1 MTRPRKYYLVA
12 GEASGDLHGA
22 NLIRAMKALDPD
34 AEYRCWGGDLMKE
47 AGAELVSHY
56 RDRAFMGLWEVIS
69 NLRTITRF
77 LRQAAEDIRSWKPDA
92 LILIDNP
99 GFNMRLAKMARE
111 AGIPVHYY
119 IAPKAWAWNEDRVK
133 KLLRDTDHVY
143 TILPFETEFFARR
156 GLKVDY
162 VGNPVV
168 DAVSSFTPRPDWKK
182 VHGIVKPVIALLPGS
197 RRHEINSTL
206 PMMASLQPAF
216 PDYTFVVA
224 GAPGYSAAQ
233 LRAVAG
239 SDSIPVV
246 ENDTYHVLANA
257 HAALV
262 ASGTAT
268 LETAAF
274 GVPQVVCY
282 RVSPLTWFVG
292 KMVVKLKWVSLV
304 NLITERELVKEL
316 LQHDFNEENLV
327 RELNEILSGTG
338 REAMLKGYGELNKRL
353 GKPGASAQVAQ
364 LICTRTVL
372 LKNPQSRFE

>member
-22 NLIRAMKALDPD
+22 NLIRAMKVLDPG
-34 AEYRCWGGDLMKE
+34 AEYRCWGGDLMEE

-77 LRQAAEDIRSWKPDA
+77 LRRAAEDIRNWKPDA

-99 GFNMRLAKMARE
+99 GFNMRLAKMAHE

-119 IAPKAWAWNEDRVK
+119 IAPKAWAWNEGRVK

-143 TILPFETEFFARR
+143 TILPFETEFFARH

-168 DAVSSFTPRPDWKK
+168 DAVGSFTPRPDWKQ
-182 VHGIVKPVIALLPGS
+182 VHGIGKPVIALLPGS
-197 RRHEINSTL
+197 RRHEISSTL
-206 PMMASLQPAF
+206 PMMASLQPLF

-224 GAPGYSAAQ
+224 GAPGYPAAQ
-233 LRAVAG
+233 LRALAG
-239 SDSIPVV
+239 NDSVMVV

-274 GVPQVVCY
+274 AVPQVVCY

-304 NLITERELVKEL
+304 NLILNRE
-316 LQHDFNEENLV
+316 LV
-327 RELNEILSGTG
+327 RELLQDDFTTINLRKELTTVLSGEG
-338 REAMLKGYGELNKRL
+338 REKMLQGYTELNAIL
-353 GKPGASAQVAQ
+353 GPPGASAKTAE
-364 LICTRTVL
+364 LIVQRCAT
-372 LKNPQSRFE
+372 